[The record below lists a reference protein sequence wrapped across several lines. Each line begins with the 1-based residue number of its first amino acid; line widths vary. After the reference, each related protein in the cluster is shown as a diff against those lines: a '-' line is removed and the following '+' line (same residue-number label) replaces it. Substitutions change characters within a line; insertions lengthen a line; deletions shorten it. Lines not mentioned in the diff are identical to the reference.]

1 MSYDKDIEIL
11 RREIGILAEANHKL
25 QDKLNIAI
33 EGLKALISDGIQSG
47 IAKDTLEEI
56 KKVNQKKYWIEKEN
70 YRANHLFGI
79 KQLDNKINLIEKL
92 KSKKISVSIRGDK
105 IRVSPHVYNDKREIK
120 KLFECLT

>member
-11 RREIGILAEANHKL
+11 RREIGILSEANHKL

-56 KKVNQKKYWIEKEN
+56 KK
-70 YRANHLFGI
+70 
-79 KQLDNKINLIEKL
+79 LDLPQESL
-92 KSKKISVSIRGDK
+92 DT
-105 IRVSPHVYNDKREIK
+105 DLE
-120 KLFECLT
+120 

>member
-47 IAKDTLEEI
+47 IAQDTLEEI
-56 KKVNQKKYWIEKEN
+56 KK
-70 YRANHLFGI
+70 
-79 KQLDNKINLIEKL
+79 LDLPQEDLNTDL
-92 KSKKISVSIRGDK
+92 K
-105 IRVSPHVYNDKREIK
+105 
-120 KLFECLT
+120 

>member
-56 KKVNQKKYWIEKEN
+56 
-70 YRANHLFGI
+70 
-79 KQLDNKINLIEKL
+79 
-92 KSKKISVSIRGDK
+92 
-105 IRVSPHVYNDKREIK
+105 
-120 KLFECLT
+120 